1 MTRYVNRWTALY
13 AWAALM
19 GIVWA
24 VFVPRGV
31 SIGSFIL
38 LSLTGPL
45 LVVAASMLW
54 GAHLPTPSLGQ
65 IRSESDRTDT
75 VHRAQR

>member
-1 MTRYVNRWTALY
+1 MTRYVTRWMALY

-19 GIVWA
+19 GVVWA

-31 SIGSFIL
+31 SVSSFIL

-54 GAHLPTPSLGQ
+54 SAHLPTPSLGPMGV
-65 IRSESDRTDT
+65 ESHRTDS
-75 VHRAQR
+75 VRRAQR

>member
-1 MTRYVNRWTALY
+1 VTRYVNRWTALY
-13 AWAALM
+13 AWATLM
-19 GIVWA
+19 GIVWT

-31 SIGSFIL
+31 SVGSFIL

-54 GAHLPTPSLGQ
+54 SAHLPTPSLGQ
-65 IRSESDRTDT
+65 MRGEPDRTEP
-75 VHRAQR
+75 VHRATP

>member
-31 SIGSFIL
+31 TVSSFIL

-45 LVVAASMLW
+45 VVVAASMLW
-54 GAHLPTPSLGQ
+54 SAHPPTPSLGQ
-65 IRSESDRTDT
+65 MRVESDVTDAVRRT
-75 VHRAQR
+75 QR